1 MTTGRRCWRV
11 AAAAAMLAGL
21 AHTACQA
28 ADDAAQFEKGK
39 QLFMQGTTPSCAV
52 CHTLRHAGSKGAV
65 GPVLDELQPDAPR
78 VATALRNG
86 IGAMP
91 SFRAALT
98 EDQIAALAFYVSKAS
113 QTAP

>member
-1 MTTGRRCWRV
+1 MR
-11 AAAAAMLAGL
+11 AAAAIALLGALSGAGG
-21 AHTACQA
+21 A
-28 ADDAAQFEKGK
+28 AAQQQQQDTALFDKGK
-39 QLFMQGTTPSCAV
+39 QLFLQGTTPPCAV

-91 SFRAALT
+91 SFRATLT
-98 EDQIAALAFYVSKAS
+98 ENQIAALASYVSKAS
-113 QTAP
+113 QNPP